1 MKRNDIGK
9 YDYRQ
14 ITSFTVK
21 CIRTTDKAVG
31 FYTDAEWAVAQVG
44 GV

>member
-1 MKRNDIGK
+1 MKRNDISK

-14 ITSFTVK
+14 IASFTVK
-21 CIRTTDKAVG
+21 CIRTTDKAVDL
-31 FYTDAEWAVAQVG
+31 FTDPEWAVAQVG